1 MQALGAAHSA
11 LATQTAEAFS
21 EAVRAAS
28 ASAATGGGA
37 GEAAPA
43 PVPSPVANHIYVDG
57 ASAAA
62 SVADAVRFVL
72 PVFQALLI
80 ALATD

>member
-21 EAVRAAS
+21 EAVRTAS
-28 ASAATGGGA
+28 ATAAAAGA
-37 GEAAPA
+37 TGEAAPA
-43 PVPSPVANHIYVDG
+43 ASSPVANHIYVDG